1 MQNEWKIWWIT
12 IIQKSMC
19 VFMLGGSTLL
29 NLIKEV
35 AGCCWGICPGSY
47 SSLCFS
53 EINSLEPLFKRSPLK
68 ASGRTKCHVL
78 TVMPWHLSSQLAVFL
93 GRAAN
98 IYPLSFLLNLG
109 RRNKISPNFQH
120 MMMFAGLCIEL
131 LVIPLVSQ
139 DPNDEE

>member
-35 AGCCWGICPGSY
+35 AGCCCWGICPGSY

-53 EINSLEPLFKRSPLK
+53 EINSPEPLFHERSPLK
-68 ASGRTKCHVL
+68 ASGRTKCHGFEEGGGAFSAAVVQFL
-78 TVMPWHLSSQLAVFL
+78 QSCLDTSRPSWLCFWAERRTSILSPSCWTWAVETRSAPTSSTWWCL
-93 GRAAN
+93 QVCA
-98 IYPLSFLLNLG
+98 
-109 RRNKISPNFQH
+109 
-120 MMMFAGLCIEL
+120 
-131 LVIPLVSQ
+131 
-139 DPNDEE
+139 